1 LQKVLPKR
9 KRVPPKPIDPL
20 QWIPVVKHFQRG
32 EYTMI
37 NEVIADAVER
47 MDKALDSLRA
57 DLRSV
62 RTGRAS
68 PALLDRLMVDYYGM
82 PTPLQQVATVS
93 VPEPQILLIRP
104 YSPSDLKAIET
115 AITKSDLG
123 LVPNN
128 DGQQIRL
135 VIPSLT
141 EERRRDLTKTVA
153 RRAEEARVAV
163 RNIRRDAIH
172 DLREMEKESMISE
185 DELKRGQDRIQTK
198 TDEYV
203 KHVDDTAREK
213 DEEIMK
219 I

>member
-1 LQKVLPKR
+1 
-9 KRVPPKPIDPL
+9 
-20 QWIPVVKHFQRG
+20 
-32 EYTMI
+32 MI
-37 NEVIADAVER
+37 NDVIADADDRMEKAVE
-47 MDKALDSLRA
+47 SLRV

-68 PALLDRLMVDYYGM
+68 PAILDRVMVDYYGT
-82 PTPLQQVATVS
+82 PTPLQQVATIS

-104 YSPSDLKAIET
+104 YSPSDLGAIEK

-123 LVPNN
+123 LTPNN

-135 VIPSLT
+135 VVPSLT

-153 RRAEEARVAV
+153 KRAEEARVAV

-172 DLREMEKESMISE
+172 DLREMQKESMISE
-185 DELKRGQDRIQTK
+185 DDLKRAQDRVQEK
-198 TDEYV
+198 TDDFI
-203 KHVDDTAREK
+203 KLVDETARDK
-213 DEEIMK
+213 DAEIMT

>member
-1 LQKVLPKR
+1 
-9 KRVPPKPIDPL
+9 
-20 QWIPVVKHFQRG
+20 
-32 EYTMI
+32 MI
-37 NEVIADAVER
+37 NEVIADADER
-47 MDKALDSLRA
+47 MDKALDSLRT

-68 PALLDRLMVDYYGM
+68 PAILDRIMVDYYGV
-82 PTPLQQVATVS
+82 PTPLQQVATVT
-93 VPEPQILLIRP
+93 VPEAQILLIRP
-104 YSPSDLKAIET
+104 YSPSDLGAIEK

-123 LVPNN
+123 LTPNN

-141 EERRRDLTKTVA
+141 EERRRDLSKGVA

-185 DELKRGQDRIQTK
+185 DDLKRGQDRIQSK
-198 TDEYV
+198 TDDFI
-203 KHVDDTAREK
+203 KLVDETAREK
-213 DEEIMK
+213 DEEIMR

>member
-1 LQKVLPKR
+1 
-9 KRVPPKPIDPL
+9 
-20 QWIPVVKHFQRG
+20 
-32 EYTMI
+32 MI
-37 NEVIADAVER
+37 NEVMTDVVER
-47 MDKALDSLRA
+47 MDKALESLRA
-57 DLRSV
+57 DLRAI

-68 PALLDRLMVDYYGM
+68 PALLERITVDYYGT
-82 PTPLQQVATVS
+82 PTPLQQVANVT
-93 VPEPQILLIRP
+93 VPEPQILMIRP
-104 YSPSDLKAIET
+104 YSPSDLSAIEKS
-115 AITKSDLG
+115 ITKSDLG
-123 LVPNN
+123 LTPNN

-141 EERRRDLTKTVA
+141 TERRRELTKTVS

-185 DELKRGQDRIQTK
+185 DDLKRGQERIQAK
-198 TDEYV
+198 TDEYI

-213 DEEIMK
+213 DEEIMR

>member
-1 LQKVLPKR
+1 
-9 KRVPPKPIDPL
+9 
-20 QWIPVVKHFQRG
+20 
-32 EYTMI
+32 MI
-37 NEVIADAVER
+37 NELLADTDERMEKAVE
-47 MDKALDSLRA
+47 SLRT

-68 PALLDRLMVDYYGM
+68 PAILDRIMVDYYGM

-104 YSPSDLKAIET
+104 YSAGDLAAIEK

-123 LVPNN
+123 LTPNN

-141 EERRRDLTKTVA
+141 EERRRDLSKTVA

-185 DELKRGQDRIQTK
+185 DDLKRGQDRIQEK
-198 TDEYV
+198 TDEHV
-203 KHVDDTAREK
+203 KLVDETAREK
-213 DEEIMK
+213 DEEIMR

>member
-1 LQKVLPKR
+1 
-9 KRVPPKPIDPL
+9 
-20 QWIPVVKHFQRG
+20 
-32 EYTMI
+32 MI

-47 MDKALDSLRA
+47 MDKAVESLRV

-68 PALLDRLMVDYYGM
+68 PALLDRIMVDYYSV

-104 YSPSDLKAIET
+104 YSPSDLGAIEKP
-115 AITKSDLG
+115 ITKSDLG
-123 LVPNN
+123 LTPNN

-185 DELKRGQDRIQTK
+185 DDLKRGQDRIQAK

-203 KHVDDTAREK
+203 KLVDDTAREK
-213 DEEIMK
+213 DEEILR

>member
-1 LQKVLPKR
+1 
-9 KRVPPKPIDPL
+9 
-20 QWIPVVKHFQRG
+20 
-32 EYTMI
+32 MI
-37 NEVIADAVER
+37 NDVIADADER
-47 MDKALDSLRA
+47 MDKAVESLRA

-68 PALLDRLMVDYYGM
+68 PAILDRIMVDYFGM

-104 YSPSDLKAIET
+104 YSPTDLGAIEK

-123 LVPNN
+123 LTPNN

-141 EERRRDLTKTVA
+141 EERRRELTKSVA

-185 DELKRGQDRIQTK
+185 DELKRAQDRIQGK
-198 TDEYV
+198 TDDYV
-203 KHVDDTAREK
+203 KLVDETAREK
-213 DEEIMK
+213 DEEIMR